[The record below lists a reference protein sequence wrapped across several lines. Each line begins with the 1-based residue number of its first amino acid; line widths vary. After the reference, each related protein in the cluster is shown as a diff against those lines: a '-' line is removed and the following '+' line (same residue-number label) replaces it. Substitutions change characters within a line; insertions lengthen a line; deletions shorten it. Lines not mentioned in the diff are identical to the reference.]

1 MSSWS
6 VLCYQVR
13 ANFDGLTNAYCP
25 RQPFKPASN
34 GSAVYNQGKHATNVR
49 ELSERIQIEF
59 KDSISKGSGSIMAD
73 LVIAADGSHSFMR
86 SLLQPNPK
94 FAYTDYTAW

>member
-1 MSSWS
+1 MSNWS
-6 VLCYQVR
+6 VLWYQVR

-34 GSAVYNQGKHATNVR
+34 GSAIYNQGKHAASVR

-59 KDSISKGSGSIMAD
+59 KDLVSKGSGSIMAD
-73 LVIAADGSHSFMR
+73 LVVAADGSHLFMR
-86 SLLQPNPK
+86 SLLQPNLK
-94 FAYTDYTAW
+94 FAYTGYIAW